1 MIRIF
6 KFIFFLAINVYSQSN
21 NIAQRLGYHVDDKLL
36 IIHADDIGVSHS
48 VNVASFK
55 AFKSESIS
63 SGSIMM
69 PCPWVLEVAE
79 FSINNPNY
87 DLGLHLTITSEWK
100 NYKWDGITSSN
111 EIKSLLSNNYFYD
124 NTNDIKKYADAE
136 EIRKE
141 IQSQID
147 FAKKI
152 GINPTHLDSHMGA
165 LSVRPDIIKVYLEVG
180 KTNRIPVFTPIQF
193 KPLLEKINW
202 DQSEIVWVDKYFMM
216 NGNGVP
222 EDKWFDFYANIISNI
237 KSGLNVIL
245 VHLGKD
251 NEELKAVTIDHP
263 AFGSKWRSLDLKVLE
278 SQEFKDLLLK
288 NNIKVINW
296 RDIKRV
302 LYP

>member
-100 NYKWDGITSSN
+100 N
-111 EIKSLLSNNYFYD
+111 
-124 NTNDIKKYADAE
+124 
-136 EIRKE
+136 
-141 IQSQID
+141 
-147 FAKKI
+147 
-152 GINPTHLDSHMGA
+152 
-165 LSVRPDIIKVYLEVG
+165 
-180 KTNRIPVFTPIQF
+180 
-193 KPLLEKINW
+193 
-202 DQSEIVWVDKYFMM
+202 
-216 NGNGVP
+216 
-222 EDKWFDFYANIISNI
+222 
-237 KSGLNVIL
+237 
-245 VHLGKD
+245 
-251 NEELKAVTIDHP
+251 
-263 AFGSKWRSLDLKVLE
+263 
-278 SQEFKDLLLK
+278 
-288 NNIKVINW
+288 
-296 RDIKRV
+296 
-302 LYP
+302 